1 LLFKTTILTFGEDG
15 FFMIKFERAITDDS
29 LWQIL
34 DLQKRNLRKNLSE
47 EEIKSQGFLTAEHS
61 FEALKQIND
70 TEPAIVATHHG
81 KVIAYAIAMKKEA
94 AVGMTVFDDL
104 FKTVESLSFKGNPMS
119 SFKYIFVGQLCVD
132 KGFRGQNLVERL
144 YAFYKEQLKHKYDF
158 AITDIS
164 ENNPRSIKAHQK
176 SGFEIINTFFDNFT
190 GSNWC
195 IVVMDFGK

>member
-1 LLFKTTILTFGEDG
+1 
-15 FFMIKFERAITDDS
+15 MMKFERATSDDS

-34 DLQKRNLRKNLSE
+34 DLQKRNLRKNLTE
-47 EEIKSQGFLTAEHS
+47 EEIKTQGFLTAEHS
-61 FEALKQIND
+61 FEALKKIND
-70 TEPAIVATHHG
+70 AEPAIVATHNG
-81 KVIAYAIAMKKEA
+81 IVIAYAIAMKKEA
-94 AVGMTVFDDL
+94 ADGMTVFDDL
-104 FKTVESLSFKGNPMS
+104 FKTVENLNFKAKPIPDC
-119 SFKYIFVGQLCVD
+119 KYIFVGQLCID

-144 YAFYKEQLKHKYDF
+144 YAFYKEELKHKYDF

-164 ENNPRSIKAHQK
+164 ELNPRSIKAHQK